1 MHCMKA
7 APSTLIC
14 APPFTFHL
22 QTQPHRET
30 HTCIL
35 SFQYLELQQIPT
47 ATHTYVLSHEHTQGL
62 HKGPGGIQ
70 YLELQQIPTATH
82 THVLLHADTHRDS
95 TRVPAASSILSCS
108 RSRTPPSGRKRD
120 TEDEKERTKD
130 RRHDD
135 EEGGEEDEED
145 DEEDKIALMV
155 MVMAMLMMRSR
166 TTAMMTRSSPV
177 HYVHGEV
184 AEQATSNEQA
194 PVPPPITMFV
204 LI

>member
-1 MHCMKA
+1 
-7 APSTLIC
+7 
-14 APPFTFHL
+14 
-22 QTQPHRET
+22 
-30 HTCIL
+30 
-35 SFQYLELQQIPT
+35 
-47 ATHTYVLSHEHTQGL
+47 
-62 HKGPGGIQ
+62 
-70 YLELQQIPTATH
+70 
-82 THVLLHADTHRDS
+82 
-95 TRVPAASSILSCS
+95 LSCS

-120 TEDEKERTKD
+120 TEDGKERTKD

-184 AEQATSNEQA
+184 AEQKQRATSKLLFRRQLLCL
-194 PVPPPITMFV
+194 F
-204 LI
+204 